1 MSNDDDKYP
10 SDFSPNQARG
20 YRKLSLDVSP
30 AWHRADIT
38 GTREG
43 AAQRM
48 GGRAP
53 RHRPSHRRGHAREPI
68 VSDRQPVN

>member
-20 YRKLSLDVSP
+20 YRNYLLTCRRLGIVP
-30 AWHRADIT
+30 TIT